1 MNGIKQIWLLLA
13 AISGIRV
20 AGQPQDAVKE
30 FETYYER
37 AMVYNNLSLLGQSI
51 TELNLA
57 IEYAHRHNL
66 KEQAINATITLA
78 ETMRMTGDFDKS
90 LELLTGL
97 SQSPLYPKLHVRKL
111 GRMAAVYNEWNSPH
125 IKNPRDSVI
134 RYIDSAL
141 KIAAAINLQTEQAGL
156 YNELGYTVASTH
168 PDKGLTYLL
177 KSAEMFKHQKDT
189 HNYLGS
195 MTNVLRVY
203 VGLKNTVKAK
213 ETINLLLP
221 LVNGKQWYTAEVE
234 LYRTIASYHR
244 FLRDSISVQY
254 WLSKADKSTIHNLEA
269 KNSAQVNAFR
279 TLYETRKLK
288 EQVTAMELV
297 AQLKQEALDRQT
309 RRTRELVIYLLVL
322 ALLAVGVVAL
332 LLRERNLK
340 RRLKNT
346 NTDLQVSNEKYQV
359 LMVESNHRIKNNLQM
374 VISMLEYSGRGAGKE
389 ISEAFNQMS
398 GKIQTISMLHKRL
411 TADVHN
417 EQVPMDVYLG
427 EIIAY
432 YRNMAH
438 AIPQITT
445 SIAPVKIK
453 SERIVYFGL
462 ILNEMIANTIAHSNS
477 TGGTVQ
483 FSVGSVDRGYVFEYT
498 DGSAHAP
505 TAVKGT
511 GSTLIQQLIQRVGGT
526 GFIFNPSNGQYRF
539 IFYE

>member
-1 MNGIKQIWLLLA
+1 MLA
-13 AISGIRV
+13 VIPGMRV
-20 AGQPQDAVKE
+20 AGQQQDAVKE
-30 FETYYER
+30 FELYYER
-37 AMVYNNLSLLGQSI
+37 AMAYNNLSLLGQSI

-66 KEQAINATITLA
+66 KEQAIDATITLA

-90 LELLTGL
+90 LELLSGL

-125 IKNPRDSVI
+125 IKKPRDSVI

-141 KIAAAINLQTEQAGL
+141 KIAAAINLQAEQAGL

-168 PDKGLTYLL
+168 PGKGLTYLL
-177 KSAEMFKHQKDT
+177 KSAEMFEHQKDT
-189 HNYLGS
+189 HNYVGS

-203 VGLKNTVKAK
+203 VGLKETVKAK
-213 ETINLLLP
+213 EVINRLLP
-221 LVNGKQWYTAEVE
+221 LVNGKQWHTAETE
-234 LYRTIASYHR
+234 LYKTIASYYR
-244 FLRDSISVQY
+244 FLKDSVSVQY
-254 WLSKADKSTIHNLEA
+254 WLSKADKGTIRHLEA

-297 AQLKQEALDRQT
+297 AQLKQDALDRQT
-309 RRTRELVIYLLVL
+309 KRTRELVIYLLVL

-332 LLRERNLK
+332 LIRERNLK
-340 RRLKNT
+340 RRLKTT

-374 VISMLEYSGRGAGKE
+374 VISMLQYSGRGADKE

-417 EQVPMDVYLG
+417 EQVLMDVYLG

-432 YRNMAH
+432 YRNMMH
-438 AIPQITT
+438 AIPEITA

-477 TGGTVQ
+477 TSGTVQ

-498 DGSAHAP
+498 DGSFHNP

-511 GSTLIQQLIQRVGGT
+511 GSTLIPQLIQRVGGT
-526 GFIFNPSNGQYRF
+526 DFIFNPSSGQYRF